1 MSRSSSPR
9 ARAPLR
15 VTHDRGFTAMR
26 NITEDN
32 ITEAVI
38 GRFENCLDPRLKE
51 ILTSLVRHLHA
62 FVKESHLTEAEW
74 LEGIQF
80 LTATG
85 HITDDKRQEFILL
98 SDTLGVSMLTVAQNH
113 AQPPGTTEAT
123 VFGPFHVEDAPRYA
137 QGADIANGAP
147 GEPLFIDAMVRGP
160 DGEPVPNAT
169 VDVWQADEDGFY
181 DVQYRDLPEHRAR
194 GVLRTD
200 AEGRLRFRTV
210 LPVAYP
216 VPTDG
221 PVGRMLV
228 ASGRHPWRPAHVHFR
243 IRAPGYRTLITH
255 VFRAGDPYL
264 DSDVVFGVRASL
276 VADYVAHAAGTG
288 PHARESDR
296 DYHTLDF
303 DFVLAREPSPSS
315 AASSAE

>member
-1 MSRSSSPR
+1 
-9 ARAPLR
+9 
-15 VTHDRGFTAMR
+15 MR
-26 NITEDN
+26 NITEHN
-32 ITEAVI
+32 ITDAVVGRLEA
-38 GRFENCLDPRLKE
+38 CTDPRLEE

-62 FVKESHLTEAEW
+62 FVRETRLTEAEW
-74 LEGIQF
+74 MQGIEF

-85 HITDDKRQEFILL
+85 HMTDARRQEFILL

-123 VFGPFHVEDAPRYA
+123 VFGPFHVADAPEFA
-137 QGADIANGAP
+137 NGADIANGAP
-147 GEPLFIDAMVRGP
+147 GEPLFVECTVRGP
-160 DGEPVPNAT
+160 DGEPVAGAT
-169 VDVWQADEDGFY
+169 VDVWQADEEGYY
-181 DVQYRDLPEHRAR
+181 DVQYKDLAGHRAR
-194 GVLRTD
+194 GVLHSD
-200 AEGRLRFRTV
+200 AEGRVRFRSV

-243 IRAPGYRTLITH
+243 IQAPGYKTLITH

-288 PHARESDR
+288 PHAREVEGR
-296 DYHTLDF
+296 YHTLDF
-303 DFVLAREPSPSS
+303 GFVLAREEPAP
-315 AASSAE
+315 APR

>member
-1 MSRSSSPR
+1 M
-9 ARAPLR
+9 
-15 VTHDRGFTAMR
+15 HQINEH
-26 NITEDN
+26 NITDAVVRRL
-32 ITEAVI
+32 EA
-38 GRFENCLDPRLKE
+38 CPDPRLKE
-51 ILTSLVRHLHA
+51 ILTSLVRHLHG
-62 FVKESHLTEAEW
+62 FVKETRLTEAEW
-74 LEGIQF
+74 LQGIEF

-85 HITDDKRQEFILL
+85 HKTDAKRQEFILL

-123 VFGPFHVEDAPRYA
+123 VFGPFHLENAPAYL

-147 GEPLFIDAMVRGP
+147 GEPLFVDATVRGP
-160 DGEPVPNAT
+160 EGEVVRDAV
-169 VDVWQADEDGFY
+169 VDVWQADEDGYY
-181 DVQYRDLPEHRAR
+181 DVQIPGLDQARAR

-200 AEGRLRFRTV
+200 AEGRLRFRTI

-221 PVGRMLV
+221 PVGQMLV

-243 IRAPGYRTLITH
+243 IQAPGYKTLITH

-276 VADYVAHAAGTG
+276 VADYVAHAPGTG
-288 PHARESDR
+288 PQGRAIAGR
-296 DYHTLDF
+296 YHTLHH
-303 DFVLAREPSPSS
+303 DFVLARSEAGP
-315 AASSAE
+315 ASTAQA